1 MLAFPSAE
9 DTSATIPEP
18 ICLPNASANPVRS
31 RSSTPPRSGAA
42 DHSLTTTECSCF
54 VRSMA
59 TNPAP
64 STAQA
69 QRADPKDQLAPGPFA
84 AVLALVLVILLGS
97 REAAIAWL
105 KRWLD
110 LHDAGQLPPAAP
122 LTPWAIPGYN
132 GPAALHAL
140 CHHLDALPEDPT
152 APPSERLWQSS
163 DPGTHS
169 CRGQRRPAPC
179 RTATARHQPA
189 ALRTHQHGHD
199 PPRRDIASHAHH
211 PGTALCGPAIG
222 VGTSL
227 RR

>member
-1 MLAFPSAE
+1 M
-9 DTSATIPEP
+9 
-18 ICLPNASANPVRS
+18 
-31 RSSTPPRSGAA
+31 
-42 DHSLTTTECSCF
+42 TTD
-54 VRSMA
+54 
-59 TNPAP
+59 PKP

-69 QRADPKDQLAPGPFA
+69 QRADPQDQLAPGPFA

-105 KRWLD
+105 KHWLD

-140 CHHLDALPEDPT
+140 CHYLDALPAEPLT
-152 APPSERLWQSS
+152 SQTGRLWQPC
-163 DPGTHS
+163 DPGAHS
-169 CRGQRRPAPC
+169 CRGQRSRQRRPVC

-199 PPRRDIASHAHH
+199 PPRRPVASHAHH
-211 PGTALCGPAIG
+211 HGTAPAAPRSALEAG
-222 VGTSL
+222 RQG
-227 RR
+227 